1 MGGSIN
7 VTMMG
12 LDIGGKVQVVHHN
25 HSVLSIRN
33 QFEIPYGAHIIILMP
48 QNGNSLV
55 DDGSKKAMEEDANVF
70 FIIFEMFWPIIKLMI
85 IMKETNSYSITLD

>member
-1 MGGSIN
+1 
-7 VTMMG
+7 MMG
-12 LDIGGKVQVVHHN
+12 LDIGGRVQVVHHS

-48 QNGNSLV
+48 QNGNSLA

-70 FIIFEMFWPIIKLMI
+70 LLYLRCFGQ
-85 IMKETNSYSITLD
+85 